1 MSFVKCR
8 NAELS
13 RVPEQGEVAA
23 VVIRSDDE
31 GDNMTITITA
41 AQTRDLDSIHF
52 DYFKFCMLSF
62 STELDLDLAV
72 SSSSA
77 RHGAVCGTERVFEE
91 WQKWKQLILCPHPRP
106 R

>member
-1 MSFVKCR
+1 MSLLRCVLELPAKYIIIMSFVKCR

-41 AQTRDLDSIHF
+41 VPTRDLDSIHF
-52 DYFKFCMLSF
+52 DYFKFCMMF
-62 STELDLDLAV
+62 
-72 SSSSA
+72 
-77 RHGAVCGTERVFEE
+77 
-91 WQKWKQLILCPHPRP
+91 
-106 R
+106 